1 MREPTRRRAAASLGG
16 AVLLAV
22 AMAAPAVL
30 AQDNA
35 GVSNPADWEGSTFTS
50 PSGPVSEESFA
61 ITGVFTK
68 VRQTAERI
76 TQIDVSFQGDG
87 PTGSAPSPDD
97 PTGVESTDC
106 VPDDPPP
113 FLRSPNDGSP
123 DDTVDRFEFRVD
135 PADSV
140 WPCNGRYTIL
150 AAGQSNQEVAAYE
163 ITTVITVAAP
173 PAPVTVVNARWDGD
187 VEAVEVV
194 FEPLGE
200 DELAVDAIGYR
211 VERAG
216 PDGDAFAPVGDDLGV
231 DDEPVVLDEPTA
243 GGDYRYRVRAI
254 RAGPDGPVLSVA
266 AASAV
271 AEVTVPGAAVETTTT
286 TTTAARSG
294 TVRSGGRRSGA
305 SVTRGGASRPSG
317 PPTTADTGFDETID
331 YGDRRPQNELA
342 GQEEGQSI
350 IRTEGE
356 GAGLVAPVAG
366 ALVLLGWA
374 GHIAY
379 LNRLAKQF

>member
-1 MREPTRRRAAASLGG
+1 MREPTRRRTAASLGG
-16 AVLLAV
+16 AVLLAT
-22 AMAAPAVL
+22 AWAAPAVL

-35 GVSNPADWEGSTFTS
+35 GVSNPADWEGSRFTS
-50 PSGPVSEESFA
+50 PSGTVSEEAFA
-61 ITGVFTK
+61 ISGVFTK

-87 PTGSAPSPDD
+87 PTGAAPSPDD
-97 PTGVESTDC
+97 PTDVESTDC
-106 VPDDPPP
+106 VPEDPPP
-113 FLRSPNDGSP
+113 FLRPPSDGSP

-135 PADSV
+135 AADSV
-140 WPCNGRYTIL
+140 WPCNGRYTIV

-163 ITTVITVAAP
+163 ISTVISVAVP
-173 PAPVTVVNARWDGD
+173 PAPITVVNARWDSD
-187 VEAVEVV
+187 VEAVEVI

-200 DELAVDAIGYR
+200 DQLAVDAIGYR

-231 DDEPVVLDEPTA
+231 DDEPVVLDTPDT
-243 GGDYRYRVRAI
+243 GGEYRYRVRAI

-266 AASAV
+266 AATAV
-271 AEVTVPGAAVETTTT
+271 GEVTVPGEVVEPTTT

-294 TVRSGGRRSGA
+294 TVRTGGRRSGVI
-305 SVTRGGASRPSG
+305 VTRGSTPGRSG

-331 YGDRRPQNELA
+331 YGDRQPRQELA